1 MSPRCLARCFSF
13 GTGSALRVTRLGL
26 VIVGICCRSPPGLKP
41 HARRGERRGHRV
53 CGLWCFERLIRVGHR
68 DRLAERRIP
77 KLCARPPR
85 HVVTQKTVAGHS
97 PAPLRLMLCGAGI
110 DLWTMQ
116 REACGTALGR
126 PAWVRFSVRP
136 RDLIVGSCARRFG
149 MSGRP
154 VLRWQGHAGPAISP
168 PSSPT
173 TIATGTVR
181 GFTGL
186 RACRPHPRSSPPMR
200 SSPPTL

>member
-1 MSPRCLARCFSF
+1 MRQARSGKRMSPRCLARCFSF

-116 REACGTALGR
+116 CEACGTALGR

-154 VLRWQGHAGPAISP
+154 VLRWQGHASP
-168 PSSPT
+168 
-173 TIATGTVR
+173 
-181 GFTGL
+181 
-186 RACRPHPRSSPPMR
+186 RPHLQARRRRSRRGPRGG
-200 SSPPTL
+200 LWF